1 MNTLI
6 RMTPSIMLIAL
17 IAVIAAGLFGCH
29 SVPYYETPSYQTYE
43 QQRTHDQILQH
54 GAGGCTPNM
63 STGGCL

>member
-6 RMTPSIMLIAL
+6 RMTPKIMLIAL
-17 IAVIAAGLFGCH
+17 IAVIVAGLFGCH
-29 SVPYYETPSYQTYE
+29 SVPYYDGQTYE
-43 QQRTHDQILQH
+43 QQRTHDQIIQH